1 MRDNKDQRN
10 QPIKLIYQAINNKLE
25 VVIQIINQFKVQ
37 TKANLLKNNNYK
49 FIKLRNQMI
58 LFLVIITQRQ
68 LKLLNLR
75 ISKASRSLHNTIQ
88 DTKPIIKEIKALF
101 WINNL
106 PQKKHSNHLNKPNTM
121 DKTINRHLL
130 NKVSLLRI

>member
-58 LFLVIITQRQ
+58 LFLVIITQR
-68 LKLLNLR
+68 
-75 ISKASRSLHNTIQ
+75 
-88 DTKPIIKEIKALF
+88 
-101 WINNL
+101 
-106 PQKKHSNHLNKPNTM
+106 
-121 DKTINRHLL
+121 
-130 NKVSLLRI
+130 